1 MTDVLTSLTDAA
13 SACFADEP
21 VAFAYLFGSHARGV
35 STPRSDIDVAVHLVP
50 GTEVD
55 TLDLRLRLAA
65 CLERAARVGPVE
77 VIVLDEAPLA
87 LAGRVRREGRLI
99 HSVNEVQ
106 RVRYESL
113 TARMYHDFQIHEE
126 RSARERLARLAS
138 GR

>member
-1 MTDVLTSLTDAA
+1 MDVLAALTAA
-13 SACFADEP
+13 APACFAGEP
-21 VAFAYLFGSHARGV
+21 VAFAYLFGSHARGTA
-35 STPRSDIDVAVHLVP
+35 TPRSDVDVAVHLAP
-50 GTEVD
+50 QTDVD
-55 TLDLRLRLAA
+55 TLDLRLRLAG
-65 CLERAARVGPVE
+65 CLEREASVGPIE

-99 HSVNEVQ
+99 HSVDEAK

-113 TARMYHDFQIHEE
+113 IARMYHDFQIHEE